1 MPQADDNHA
10 KFMQL
15 FLRYQPRLY
24 AMIRAQ
30 IVNRGDAE
38 DVMQEVATVLW
49 REFEEYQPGTH
60 FDRWA
65 FRIARLQ
72 TLKYFEKRRHHRLVF
87 DAEVMEMISE
97 EVETANETLDDT
109 REALEH
115 CLGKLPEKDRTIVKL
130 RYEPGATNRSVA
142 EHVGKSDSA
151 ISRSL
156 NRIYGLLLNCIQ
168 SQMTPRSAGGG
179 R

>member
-1 MPQADDNHA
+1 MPQEDTHSR
-10 KFMQL
+10 FMQL

-30 IVNRGDAE
+30 IVNRSDAE

-49 REFEEYQPGTH
+49 KQFEDYQPGTH

-72 TLKYFEKRRHHRLVF
+72 TLKYFEKRRHQRLVF
-87 DAEVMEMISE
+87 DVDVMEMITM
-97 EVETANETLDDT
+97 EVESTNDNLDET

-115 CLGKLPEKDRTIVKL
+115 CLGKLPDKDRQVVKM
-130 RYEPGATNRSVA
+130 RYQPGATNRSVA
-142 EHVGKSDSA
+142 DAVGKSDAA
-151 ISRSL
+151 ISRAL

-168 SQMTPRSAGGG
+168 AQSSPRSAGGG